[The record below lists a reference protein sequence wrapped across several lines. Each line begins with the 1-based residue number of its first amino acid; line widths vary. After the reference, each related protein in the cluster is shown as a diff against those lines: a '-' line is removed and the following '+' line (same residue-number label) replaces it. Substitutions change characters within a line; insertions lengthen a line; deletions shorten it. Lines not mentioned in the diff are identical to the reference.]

1 MSFKTLAGSFI
12 SKQFLRFLLVG
23 GIAALANFLSRFAFQ
38 AFFPY
43 TFSVALAFSLG
54 TVISFILNRS
64 YTFAAYDEKA
74 MVQFIKFILIAIVG
88 IALAAA
94 IAWLCMAIYKIS
106 EMALVN
112 ERQMESIAHI
122 IAIFLITFYN
132 FLAMKYFSF
141 KRL

>member
-1 MSFKTLAGSFI
+1 MILKKLADSFI

-38 AFFPY
+38 IIFPY
-43 TFSVALAFSLG
+43 TMSVALAFSLG
-54 TVISFILNRS
+54 TVISFIMNRS

-74 MVQFIKFILIAIVG
+74 MIQFIKFILIAVVG

-94 IAWLCMAIYKIS
+94 IAWICMAIYRIS
-106 EMALVN
+106 RIDLVN
-112 ERQMESIAHI
+112 EKQMESLGHI
-122 IAIFLITFYN
+122 IAIFLVTFYN

>member
-1 MSFKTLAGSFI
+1 MYLKTLAGNFI

-23 GIAALANFLSRFAFQ
+23 GIAGLANFLSRFAFQ
-38 AFFPY
+38 IFFSY
-43 TFSVALAFSLG
+43 TLSVALAFSFG

-74 MVQFIKFILIAIVG
+74 MIQFIKFILIAIVG
-88 IALAAA
+88 IALAAV
-94 IAWLCMAIYKIS
+94 IAWLGMVIYKALKIG
-106 EMALVN
+106 LVN
-112 ERQMESIAHI
+112 EKQMESIAHI